1 MKIGDKVVVK
11 KDGAIHSRFICGEVV
26 EVTSIGHTVFG
37 AEGFYATNGEFEQL
51 LSIDQVEMY
60 EGKKDD

>member
-11 KDGAIHSRFICGEVV
+11 KEGASHSVFIRGEVV
-26 EVTSIGHTVFG
+26 EITSIGHSLWG

-51 LSIDQVEMY
+51 LFVDQVEMY
-60 EGKKDD
+60 GGNNYD